1 MYRFFFADMNGLKPV
16 VRCGVVI
23 FGFAFL
29 GGCRESSESKISE
42 LRGMARRPGPAQIRG
57 IEGAFS
63 DPNRD
68 VRATALTLTA
78 AIDPARG
85 RDMALRALDDPDGV
99 VRATGVRVLTSQP
112 DTAPIERFTSMAS
125 LDSSWQVRTAAL
137 EGIATA
143 EIDRIRTVF
152 EQAMADA
159 RREVRHAA
167 LTAGVAR
174 PGLLPRRRPRRS
186 WRRTRTGRTGSSPSR
201 SWGRPRTPRHMRPW
215 TRRSSILTSSSGP
228 PRRGPPRRSLD
239 RGRRGRRHPR
249 PPRRRR
255 RRLRQNA
262 RPVYSASSKPFASG
276 RRDPI

>member
-143 EIDRIRTVF
+143 EIDRIRPVF

-167 LTAGVAR
+167 LTVGVAR
-174 PGLLPRRRPRRS
+174 PGLLPTAAAAKVLAEDTDWQNRILAVEILGASADPEAYAPLDEAIVDPHEFVRAAATRAAQALARSGAPRP
-186 WRRTRTGRTGSSPSR
+186 TPPPSPSP
-201 SWGRPRTPRHMRPW
+201 SPA
-215 TRRSSILTSSSGP
+215 P
-228 PRRGPPRRSLD
+228 PTTK
-239 RGRRGRRHPR
+239 R
-249 PPRRRR
+249 PPG
-255 RRLRQNA
+255 
-262 RPVYSASSKPFASG
+262 V
-276 RRDPI
+276 